1 MSLYELNSIFK
12 EISIS
17 KLLFNRKNLVYVYKM
32 VLLNS
37 ASRSRNMGQTNNLP
51 QAADFGDLMPVVGYG
66 AYGSRNRRQRG
77 VGNITLWSTTRMRS
91 NHGRNIGRDLVA
103 ARGSAWNARGTSANT
118 ILINEVNDAQGVYA
132 KAVAADTAAEQ
143 ALSAASDAL
152 YEDPAADPL
161 VPKAKSAIENLM
173 TTSGTNARKLLLDF
187 LDKAGSSQ
195 LNTDIASIAD
205 ATDKQNAEN
214 KRDEL
219 HTAVENVTTLDAATY
234 DPESAEDVA
243 KLKTLVAQFNTEVQN
258 IADFLALYSLSTSAP
273 DVSSLITAAS
283 DEVSNSETYFTAV
296 ATEAATKTAEAA
308 ALVAL
313 QKAQAA
319 VY

>member
-12 EISIS
+12 ENSIS

-51 QAADFGDLMPVVGYG
+51 QAADFGDLMPVVCHG

-77 VGNITLWSTTRMRS
+77 VGNITLWSTTRVRS

-118 ILINEVNDAQGVYA
+118 ILINEVNDAQGVYT

-152 YEDPAADPL
+152 YVDPVADPL
-161 VPKAKSAIENLM
+161 VPKGKDAINGLDSSSK
-173 TTSGTNARKLLLDF
+173 TLLKDF
-187 LDKAGSSQ
+187 LDKKM
-195 LNTDIASIAD
+195 D
-205 ATDKQNAEN
+205 
-214 KRDEL
+214 
-219 HTAVENVTTLDAATY
+219 H
-234 DPESAEDVA
+234 
-243 KLKTLVAQFNTEVQN
+243 
-258 IADFLALYSLSTSAP
+258 LS
-273 DVSSLITAAS
+273 
-283 DEVSNSETYFTAV
+283 
-296 ATEAATKTAEAA
+296 
-308 ALVAL
+308 
-313 QKAQAA
+313 
-319 VY
+319 